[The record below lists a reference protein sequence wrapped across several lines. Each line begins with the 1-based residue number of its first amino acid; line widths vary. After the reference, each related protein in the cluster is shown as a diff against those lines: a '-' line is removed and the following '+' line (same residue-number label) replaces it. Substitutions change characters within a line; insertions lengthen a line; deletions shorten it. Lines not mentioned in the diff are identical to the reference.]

1 MIHRM
6 FFGHQTGAPLP
17 VAIGGQTVM
26 RTQAKLK
33 LGYYPLALAEARRIR
48 NYLQFPNE
56 PASILDP
63 CAGTGAAL
71 CALE

>member
-1 MIHRM
+1 
-6 FFGHQTGAPLP
+6 
-17 VAIGGQTVM
+17 M

-56 PASILDP
+56 PQAFSIRVP
-63 CAGTGAAL
+63 EPERRSAL
-71 CALE
+71 